1 MSLLKDPSLFKTVED
16 RLRAV
21 EGSTGV
27 QIVVATLGRADVY
40 HGLRWRA
47 FAFGAAASGIVAALG
62 GTLRPGLMPDP
73 AAFSAVAAVLGTG
86 LLCALA
92 ATLSPPIARLF
103 LEPLRAEAEVR
114 QRAAVIFLGRELFAT
129 RDRTA
134 VLLLACDF
142 ERRAVVLGDSG
153 FRGRVTDDEW
163 RSVGEMVSAQLR
175 AGRQVG
181 GLIAGLEAL
190 ELLLTRK
197 GFAARAGSTN
207 EIPDRPVTGTGPP

>member
-1 MSLLKDPSLFKTVED
+1 MRILNDPAILKKVED

-21 EGSTGV
+21 EDRTGA
-27 QIVVATLGRADVY
+27 QLVVAAVERADVY

-47 FAFGAAASGIVAALG
+47 FAFGAATSGMVVALG
-62 GTLRPGLMPDP
+62 GTLRPWLMPAP
-73 AAFSAVAAVLGTG
+73 TAFFAVAAVLGVG

-92 ATLSPPIARLF
+92 ATLSRSIARLF

-114 QRAAVIFLGRELFAT
+114 QRAAVIFLERELFST

-163 RSVGEMVSAQLR
+163 RSVGDAVSAHLQ
-175 AGRQVG
+175 AGRAVEG
-181 GLIAGLEAL
+181 VIAGLDAL

-207 EIPDRPVTGTGPP
+207 EIPDRPITGTASP